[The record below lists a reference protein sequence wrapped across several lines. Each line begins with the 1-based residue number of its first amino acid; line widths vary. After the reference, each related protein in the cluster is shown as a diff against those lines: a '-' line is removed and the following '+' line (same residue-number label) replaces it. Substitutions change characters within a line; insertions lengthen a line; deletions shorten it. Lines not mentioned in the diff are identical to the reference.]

1 MIKNEP
7 FLKQN
12 NFSSKEL
19 CSRFCNLK
27 NSNALTDLKRPLLLN
42 QIRRKVLENEYSNTT
57 TGNKILPISN
67 LHNNTNKTNNDK
79 QLKGK
84 KDFKNES
91 LTKRNLFADKNQK
104 MKLDNLEKENY
115 NVNSKTYRERSRL
128 YNESENNKIITIQSE
143 DNIEK
148 KEGETDTFSK
158 ITSKIDDNKSSLIIT
173 NYNNYF
179 INDLSLSNQTSNK
192 SINEKKIENFSFSL
206 IFHKDFSYSSQ
217 ENITNEIK
225 SCYKCKQSKLDSINY
240 GKDIHSNFIIDQ
252 YLMKRFR
259 YNQSYINKF
268 NKISE
273 KMRGKMID
281 WMIEVLNN
289 YKCDENTFFIAV
301 EIMDSY
307 IMNNNKDTIFPQDLH
322 LIGCTVMFIASKLND
337 IKPIKLSIIEERI
350 SHGKLSK
357 DEIKREELKI
367 IEILRFNLIFPTVF
381 DFANIYFYRLFD
393 ICFEETCHQQDKKT
407 HLQYD
412 IQFKRIMVYL
422 LKIVNF
428 DFKIISNLPSVIA
441 AGCINVSSKILEKML
456 ENNGQLTDN
465 SHIKINVF
473 KRLIEISGVNM
484 TDLCYI
490 SREILLFSQGFDQYY
505 SDCVNIKSFIDE
517 ILNFNLN

>member
-1 MIKNEP
+1 MIKNEA
-7 FLKQN
+7 FLKQSN
-12 NFSSKEL
+12 LSKEI
-19 CSRFCNLK
+19 CSRYCNLK
-27 NSNALTDLKRPLLLN
+27 NTNAFTDLKRPLLLN
-42 QIRRKVLENEYSNTT
+42 QMRRKVFENDYCNTT
-57 TGNKILPISN
+57 TTLNKIPISN
-67 LHNNTNKTNNDK
+67 MNNNKTNNDK

-84 KDFKNES
+84 RDFKNES
-91 LTKRNLFADKNQK
+91 LIKRNLFADKNQK

-115 NVNSKTYRERSRL
+115 NGNSKTYRERSRL
-128 YNESENNKIITIQSE
+128 YNESENNKIINIQNE
-143 DNIEK
+143 DSIDK
-148 KEGETDTFSK
+148 KEFEADTFSK
-158 ITSKIDDNKSSLIIT
+158 ITSKIDNDKSSLIIT

-179 INDLSLSNQTSNK
+179 INDLSNQTSNK
-192 SINEKKIENFSFSL
+192 SSNEKKIDNFSFSL
-206 IFHKDFSYSSQ
+206 ISYSSSIK
-217 ENITNEIK
+217 ENIIINENK
-225 SCYKCKQSKLDSINY
+225 SCYKCKQSKFDSLNY

-281 WMIEVLNN
+281 WMIEVLSN

-337 IKPIKLSIIEERI
+337 IKPIKLSIVEERI

-367 IEILRFNLIFPTVF
+367 IEIMRFNLIFPTVF
-381 DFANIYFYRLFD
+381 DFANIYFYSLFG
-393 ICFEETCHQQDKKT
+393 ICFEETCSHIHIDIHIDNKSN
-407 HLQYD
+407 LQYY
-412 IQFKRIMVYL
+412 IQFKRIMLYL
-422 LKIVNF
+422 LKIINF
-428 DFKIISNLPSVIA
+428 DFKIISNLPSIIA
-441 AGCINVSSKILEKML
+441 AGCINVSSKIIEKMI
-456 ENNGQLTDN
+456 ENDLQ
-465 SHIKINVF
+465 SHMKINIF
-473 KRLIEISGVNM
+473 KRLIEISQVTM

-490 SREILLFSQGFDQYY
+490 SREILLFSQSFDQYY
-505 SDCVNIKSFIDE
+505 SDCVNIKSIVDD